1 MEPAF
6 AELAKGNFAPG
17 LKLLDQDDQWYDDNN
32 DLQGP
37 FRLGFPGAQGWG
49 EDLLVASL
57 LRRSGEEKHPIKVFS
72 KYWQVCSILNQDPAL
87 DPAESKNDK
96 DGRPPLAILRHALSG
111 NLLDKSFV
119 SLRSSADSAKPSGSR
134 PRIGMAWASITN
146 NHRISEKSVPLKQF
160 LDICAG
166 IKADFVSFQR
176 ELEVADPDCLLRKF
190 GVRTIR
196 REVLNAESQ
205 SFLEELIDEMRQ
217 LKCLVLLFVITVT
230 YFSWSLSSRFHL
242 SWGDFR

>member
-1 MEPAF
+1 
-6 AELAKGNFAPG
+6 
-17 LKLLDQDDQWYDDNN
+17 
-32 DLQGP
+32 
-37 FRLGFPGAQGWG
+37 
-49 EDLLVASL
+49 
-57 LRRSGEEKHPIKVFS
+57 
-72 KYWQVCSILNQDPAL
+72 
-87 DPAESKNDK
+87 
-96 DGRPPLAILRHALSG
+96 
-111 NLLDKSFV
+111 
-119 SLRSSADSAKPSGSR
+119 
-134 PRIGMAWASITN
+134 MAWASITN

-217 LKCLVLLFVITVT
+217 LKCLVTVST
-230 YFSWSLSSRFHL
+230 TTTHIAASLGIRVELVAAERKGHQWFWQVQANHNKTFYPSVNVHIGNGESGQWWEKSLGSANDSVSRYLNGADAGH
-242 SWGDFR
+242 DQ